1 MKANDEAQELKD
13 ALDSIP
19 YAKLDTLSAT
29 LVMSVFDWWAHRA
42 KSMLYI
48 KAEIDKLLDENDRYT
63 GVFHVK
69 LSVPSIPEVKG

>member
-1 MKANDEAQELKD
+1 MKANDELAVVKQ
-13 ALDSIP
+13 DSP
-19 YAKLDTLSAT
+19 ASADTT

-48 KAEIDKLLDENDRYT
+48 KAEIDKLLDENDRHT